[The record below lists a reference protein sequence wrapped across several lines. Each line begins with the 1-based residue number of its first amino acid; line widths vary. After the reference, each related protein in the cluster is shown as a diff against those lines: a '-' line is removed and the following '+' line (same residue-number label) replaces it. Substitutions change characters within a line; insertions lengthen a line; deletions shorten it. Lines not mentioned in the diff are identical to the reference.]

1 MNIGERIKNLRIKR
15 HLTLDQIGTYLG
27 VNKATVQ
34 RYENGT
40 IDIKRNVAIKLAEIL
55 QTTPSYI
62 MGWDDIFD
70 IPNVLPLPEM
80 EDIPLLGTI
89 ACGEPILAQEN
100 IEGYVKAP
108 ISAESTFALTCK
120 GDSMI
125 DARILDGDIVLIRQ
139 QPDVENGEIAAVL
152 IDNEATLKR
161 VYKDKDGITL
171 VAANQ
176 KYAPWRITGPELDEV
191 RILGKAVYFISSV
204 K

>member
-1 MNIGERIKNLRIKR
+1 M
-15 HLTLDQIGTYLG
+15 TLDQIGTYLG

-55 QTTPSYI
+55 QTTPAYI
-62 MGWDDIFD
+62 MGWDDVFD

-80 EDIPLLGTI
+80 EEIPLLGTI
-89 ACGEPILAQEN
+89 ACGEPILALEN

-139 QPDVENGEIAAVL
+139 QPDVDNGEIAAVL
-152 IDNEATLKR
+152 IENEATLKR

-191 RILGKAVYFISSV
+191 RILGKAVYFISTV
-204 K
+204 Q